1 MVLSN
6 VKETGAGRMQ
16 APVTPKGR
24 ALYVTR
30 GSFSH
35 INDQLLAALKVVVP
49 NVSFERIDISEMMKG
64 NYPALMR
71 CALGVQGEYGVSSW
85 QSKEKMRYRLM
96 HSAAYNAEARSLIA
110 KHVGTKTYDFTIQ
123 TQSLFN
129 GAIQGTPNYVYT
141 DHVARAGGQER
152 RDAVGLPSEAW
163 FDCEQA
169 IYEQAD
175 HVFTFGPSVRQ
186 LLTDAYNLPTRQS
199 SAIGAGASVVP
210 TRPVDTSLERYA
222 RRNIV
227 FVGVDW
233 ERKGGPELI
242 AAFKQLRER
251 MPDATLT
258 IVGCSPELGE
268 VDGVEILGRRPLSEL
283 EDYFHNA
290 ACFCMPSRLE
300 PFGVVFVEAMQFG
313 LPVISSDVG
322 DIPAIVRNG
331 HTGLIAAQ
339 GNVEALSEA
348 LYETLVSAE
357 RCQAMGAAALERA
370 KCFTWQAV
378 ARQIAA
384 HLPVAPNA
392 DIPLL
397 EPSW

>member
-1 MVLSN
+1 MTN
-6 VKETGAGRMQ
+6 VQAVDAGP
-16 APVTPKGR
+16 AKGPVTPKGR
-24 ALYVTR
+24 ALYITR

-35 INDQLLAALKVVVP
+35 INDQLLAALQVVVP
-49 NVSFERIDISEMMKG
+49 NVTFERIDISEQMKG

-96 HSAAYNAEARSLIA
+96 HSAAYNAEARAIIA
-110 KHVGTKTYDFTIQ
+110 RHVGTKTYDFTVQ

-129 GAIQGTPNYVYT
+129 GAIMGTPNYIYT
-141 DHVARAGGQER
+141 DHVARAGGQDR
-152 RDAVGLPSEAW
+152 RDVVGLPSEAW

-186 LLTDAYNLPTRQS
+186 LLTDAYGIAERKT

-210 TRPVDTSLERYA
+210 TRPVDTSQDRYA

-227 FVGVDW
+227 FVGVEW

-242 AAFKQLRER
+242 AAFKQLRQR

-258 IVGCSPELGE
+258 ILGCSPELGDVE
-268 VDGVEILGRRPLSEL
+268 GVEILGRRPLAEL
-283 EDYFHNA
+283 EDHYHNA

-331 HTGLIAAQ
+331 ETGFIAPQ
-339 GNVEALSEA
+339 GDVSALSDA

-357 RCQAMGAAALERA
+357 RCQTIGAASLERA

-384 HLPVAPNA
+384 HMPVAPNA